1 MQEEQHS
8 TVLEVNDSKKS
19 IQLSVSASGQ
29 SKKAFSNVTFQL
41 WIKLK
46 GFDESLNMNVFTL
59 HADGGII
66 CLLCSKHPVVNT
78 GRGKNCNVFTTEPA
92 RPQRPSKLDN
102 HISSDQHQ
110 NAISM
115 EKNQHDSLFH
125 CMHQDRIT
133 NKVSTVAERVHLIYW
148 VMKEEIANR
157 KIASLQTLVDRIGR
171 NDRLCDL
178 RHISSTAVTEFILLI
193 SEHLSNHIV
202 SAVKESPCWATIK
215 PPILLHFSNT

>member
-1 MQEEQHS
+1 MSSQKRKASHPDIKQYFCNKAKEDVSVVSQPKKANICSSSCKNNFSAVQEEQHL
-8 TVLEVNDSKKS
+8 TVSEVNDSKKS

-29 SKKAFSNVTFQL
+29 LKKAFSNVTFQS

-78 GRGKNCNVFTTEPA
+78 GRGKNCNLFTYEPA

-115 EKNQHDSLFH
+115 EKINVLA
-125 CMHQDRIT
+125 
-133 NKVSTVAERVHLIYW
+133 VALY
-148 VMKEEIANR
+148 
-157 KIASLQTLVDRIGR
+157 ASGS
-171 NDRLCDL
+171 
-178 RHISSTAVTEFILLI
+178 HY
-193 SEHLSNHIV
+193 
-202 SAVKESPCWATIK
+202 K
-215 PPILLHFSNT
+215 

>member
-1 MQEEQHS
+1 
-8 TVLEVNDSKKS
+8 
-19 IQLSVSASGQ
+19 
-29 SKKAFSNVTFQL
+29 
-41 WIKLK
+41 
-46 GFDESLNMNVFTL
+46 MNVFTL

-66 CLLCSKHPVVNT
+66 CLLYSKYPVVNT
-78 GRGKNCNVFTTEPA
+78 GREKNCSVFTTEPA

-115 EKNQHDSLFH
+115 EKNQRASLFH
-125 CMHQDRIT
+125 YMQQDCIT

-148 VMKEEIANR
+148 VMKKEIANR
-157 KIASLQTLVDRIGR
+157 NIASLQTLVDRIGH
-171 NDRLCDL
+171 NDRFRDL

-202 SAVKESPCWATIK
+202 SAVKESPC
-215 PPILLHFSNT
+215 